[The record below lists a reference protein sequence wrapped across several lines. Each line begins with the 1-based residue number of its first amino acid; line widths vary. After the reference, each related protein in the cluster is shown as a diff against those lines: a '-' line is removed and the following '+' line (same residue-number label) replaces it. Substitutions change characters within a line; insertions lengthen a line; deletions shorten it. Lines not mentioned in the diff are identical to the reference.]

1 MSVTTKHHI
10 TSFLS
15 FSLWYSYFLFC
26 EFAYSVCFL
35 QAELYIICSLNIVYF
50 IYCNSSFLY
59 VPHCVSLAHILFL
72 QCDRHELF
80 LPSGCYK
87 HNGTT

>member
-15 FSLWYSYFLFC
+15 FSLWYSYVMFC
-26 EFAYSVCFL
+26 EFAYSGCFL

-50 IYCNSSFLY
+50 IYCNLHFYMYLI
-59 VPHCVSLAHILFL
+59 VSLAHILFP